1 MVAAGGSGRSSATD
15 CPSTRKLDAAT
26 TSARPG
32 LAANSLRSAASVG
45 ACVGSSAW
53 PAARRA
59 PAQKRIV
66 AAMAQ
71 FPSAVPG
78 FWADPVVDAFRAD
91 PVAFC
96 ADPAGFGSAV
106 PAGSEVP
113 ELPLAAPWPRSS
125 KCSSVVLTFL
135 MRSEYLPCVR

>member
-1 MVAAGGSGRSSATD
+1 MVAAGGSGRSSATAS
-15 CPSTRKLDAAT
+15 PSTRKVDAAT

-32 LAANSLRSAASVG
+32 LAANSPRSAARVG

-71 FPSAVPG
+71 FSSAMPG
-78 FWADPVVDAFRAD
+78 FWVEPVVEVLRAD

-96 ADPAGFGSAV
+96 ADPAGFGSAA
-106 PAGSEVP
+106 PA
-113 ELPLAAPWPRSS
+113 
-125 KCSSVVLTFL
+125 
-135 MRSEYLPCVR
+135 